1 MLTEF
6 WQTEKIEVSGN
17 GGEVMQAYVAC
28 FQTHGCVFVCHVWGT
43 VLSVAMVLGV
53 NGILKLVEKRSKKK
67 IYGNAGQKAA

>member
-1 MLTEF
+1 
-6 WQTEKIEVSGN
+6 
-17 GGEVMQAYVAC
+17 MQAYVAC